1 MADNNTE
8 DTNFKSPKPFTALAT
23 KVLRDRGE
31 KALFAGMNPVVRRYV
46 LKAREGY
53 YSTPEELQEALVD
66 LEDELVYEYFP
77 EEHAQRESI
86 RAAEVVPANQ
96 AREVEAA
103 QKALNTPALPTLPEG
118 FNAGGR
124 TRLL

>member
-1 MADNNTE
+1 MADN
-8 DTNFKSPKPFTALAT
+8 DTKDPKPFIALAT
-23 KVLRDRGE
+23 KILRDRGE
-31 KALFAGMNPVVRRYV
+31 KPLAAGMNPIVRRY
-46 LKAREGY
+46 LEEAKKGY
-53 YSTPEELQEALVD
+53 YRSPEEVKEALVQM
-66 LEDELVYEYFP
+66 EDDMVYEYFP
-77 EEHAQRESI
+77 EEYAQREAAT
-86 RAAEVVPANQ
+86 AAEVVPANQ

>member
-1 MADNNTE
+1 MADN
-8 DTNFKSPKPFTALAT
+8 DTKDPKPFIALAT
-23 KVLRDRGE
+23 KILRDRGE
-31 KALFAGMNPVVRRYV
+31 KPLAAGMNPIVRRY
-46 LKAREGY
+46 LEEAKKGY
-53 YSTPEELQEALVD
+53 YRSSEEVKEALVQM
-66 LEDELVYEYFP
+66 EDDMVYEYFP
-77 EEHAQRESI
+77 EEYAKREAV

-96 AREVEAA
+96 ALEVEAA